1 MEMPIEMIRTLW
13 GAAGLLALSSCA
25 TTQETVMSISP
36 WNFRARADGLA
47 AKFHGWRSRRSR
59 AV

>member
-1 MEMPIEMIRTLW
+1 MKFDMGMPIEMIRTLW

-36 WNFRARADGLA
+36 WNFRAR
-47 AKFHGWRSRRSR
+47 SR
-59 AV
+59 